1 MNPPQVLMLRDL
13 GLIEWG
19 LLVCLCELLCCSL
32 NSGIVSKMKPFG
44 VHVVWTK
51 AVLNNENILL
61 RRERGGINWKIGTD
75 V

>member
-1 MNPPQVLMLRDL
+1 MLGDL
-13 GLIEWG
+13 GLVEWG
-19 LLVCLCELLCCSL
+19 LLVCWRELLCCSL
-32 NSGIVSKMKPFG
+32 NSGILSKMKPFG

-61 RRERGGINWKIGTD
+61 RRERRGINWKIGID